1 MKAVLFTW
9 DTSCQ
14 GHICSQATHRRC
26 SIKDKAY
33 DKEWILSAQSLSSMT
48 SLLIMYSKFVWPN
61 LIRPERLNLATQCLM
76 TGHYHKPCNDNL
88 LFNHVKE
95 HPSLCRQ
102 AIVSYTDDTQ
112 MNLFNIIFFSEA
124 TSTIASLS
132 WHVPYSIVMVLLKDN
147 TTLIRFLSSM

>member
-1 MKAVLFTW
+1 MHEGSPVLMRHQ
-9 DTSCQ
+9 SSR
-14 GHICSQATHRRC
+14 ICSQATHSSC
-26 SIKDKAY
+26 SINDKAY

-61 LIRPERLNLATQCLM
+61 LIWPERLNLATQCLM

-95 HPSLCRQ
+95 YPSLCRL
-102 AIVSYTDDTQ
+102 VSYTDDTQ
-112 MNLFNIIFFSEA
+112 INLFDIIFFSEA

-132 WHVPYSIVMVLLKDN
+132 WHVADSIVMVLLKDN
-147 TTLIRFLSSM
+147 ITLIRFLSSM